1 MPIVAISMTDADLE
15 ELDLLTT
22 EFIQK
27 EDGKNP
33 NRSEV
38 VRHAIH
44 ALMSEYRTVEIAKG
58 SVTAIITAVYYK
70 KGQGHNI
77 SSVQHEYKKIITATI
92 HAHTSEGLCT
102 EIMILTADAD
112 DVRGFLKKLRAQKK
126 VMKVDIALVGGGK

>member
-27 EDGKNP
+27 KGKIP

-44 ALMSEYRTVEIAKG
+44 ALMSEHRTVELAKG
-58 SVTAIITAVYYK
+58 QVTAIVTAVYYK

-77 SSVQHEYKKIITATI
+77 SVVQHEFKKFITATI
-92 HAHTSEGLCT
+92 HAHTSDGYCT
-102 EIMILTADAD
+102 EIMILTADAEK
-112 DVRGFLKKLRAQKK
+112 VREFLKKLRSQKK
-126 VMKVDIALVGGGK
+126 VMKVDISLVGGGK